1 MEKQNLT
8 LSLPKD
14 TIRRAKI
21 QAAKENKSLTK
32 FTQEAIEEKLR
43 KDSGYEAA
51 MKRHLKILEKGF
63 DLGTKGELK
72 LDRDK
77 LHERK

>member
-21 QAAKENKSLTK
+21 QAATENKSLTK

-43 KDSGYEAA
+43 KDSDYDAA
-51 MKRHLKILEKGF
+51 MRKWIKIVEKGW
-63 DLGTKGELK
+63 DLGTKGELN
-72 LDRDK
+72 LNRDE

>member
-14 TIRRAKI
+14 TIRRAKV

-43 KDSGYEAA
+43 KESGYEEARRDWER
-51 MKRHLKILEKGF
+51 MISRGF
-63 DLGTKGELK
+63 DLGIKGKLK
-72 LDRDK
+72 ISRDEI
-77 LHERK
+77 HERK

>member
-21 QAAKENKSLTK
+21 QAAKESKSVTR

-43 KDSGYEAA
+43 KDSGYDAA
-51 MKRHLKILEKGF
+51 RRHWTKLVSRGY
-63 DLGTKGELK
+63 DLGIKGK
-72 LDRDK
+72 LEITRDEM
-77 LHERK
+77 HERK